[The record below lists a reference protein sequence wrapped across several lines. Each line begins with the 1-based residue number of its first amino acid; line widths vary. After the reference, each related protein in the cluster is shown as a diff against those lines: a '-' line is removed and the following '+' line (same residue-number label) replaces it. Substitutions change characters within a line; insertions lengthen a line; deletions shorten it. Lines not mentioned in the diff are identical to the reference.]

1 MAKFKGSIIKCIQ
14 CERDFRVPPT
24 RSQSAKYCNP
34 KCKYEYWVGKHL
46 KGGSLKKNCEFC
58 EKEFDTFKSQ
68 DNSYCSYE
76 CAGKA
81 KSKHEERICAYCGES
96 FEIKRT
102 ATNICCSWKCRIARQ
117 RTPDWPTRTKELKEC
132 QQCGKEFWV
141 RQNRLKIGEGK
152 FCSKKCLSKS
162 QQIFNATAPEFY
174 NMAEWREIRIKVLER
189 DDNRCK
195 TCGFNGKGLHVHHIE
210 YKRNGGN
217 EDMNNLITMCN
228 QCHMRIHGQN
238 KNKGGD
244 II

>member
-1 MAKFKGSIIKCIQ
+1 MIDIIKQIRHNILNNKFM
-14 CERDFRVPPT
+14 ENIIW
-24 RSQSAKYCNP
+24 QS
-34 KCKYEYWVGKHL
+34 L
-46 KGGSLKKNCEFC
+46 KGQSLSVFNV
-58 EKEFDTFKSQ
+58 KEILRFHQRGHKVQNIVVQ
-68 DNSYCSYE
+68 DANINI
-76 CAGKA
+76 GKA

-217 EDMNNLITMCN
+217 EDMNNLITICN
-228 QCHMRIHGQN
+228 QSHMRIHGQN
-238 KNKGGD
+238 KNKGRD
-244 II
+244 IQLMLSRMYV